1 MIRRKLRKLLLDKWD
16 SRKVI
21 ILLGPRQVGKTTLIN
36 QLCEE
41 KGGCLILNGDDVE
54 LRQQF
59 DNISFSNIKRFIGNS
74 ETIFID
80 EAQRIKNIGLIAK
93 QIHDNL
99 PQKRL
104 ILSGSSALEIANEIN
119 EPLTGRKWEY
129 HLWPITWEE
138 YVDEVGYFEASK
150 KLETRLIFGMYP
162 EIITN
167 ENSEIER
174 LKQLSGSYLYKDL
187 LSYSG
192 VRKPELLDKLL
203 FALALQLGS
212 EVSYNELSN
221 LLGVNRAT
229 IEEYISLLEKAFVI
243 VKLPP
248 LSRNHRTE
256 ISSSRKVFFWDNG
269 IRNAII
275 GDFKPVVSRT
285 DIGALWENFLVSER
299 LKRNAYNQWYGR
311 EYFWRTYAQQEIDYI
326 EEIDSQISAFEFKWN
341 PKKKAK
347 FPKTFTDSYP
357 SAILGKV
364 DRDNFD
370 EFLR

>member
-1 MIRRKLRKLLLDKWD
+1 M
-16 SRKVI
+16 
-21 ILLGPRQVGKTTLIN
+21 GKTTLIS
-36 QLCEE
+36 QLWEE
-41 KGGCLILNGDDVE
+41 KGGCLILNGDDIE

-59 DNISFSNIKRFIGNS
+59 DNISFSNIKWFIGNN

-99 PQKRL
+99 PDKRL

-129 HLWPITWEE
+129 HLWPIMWEE
-138 YVDEVGYFEASK
+138 FVDEVGYFEASK
-150 KLETRLIFGMYP
+150 KLETRLVFGMYP

-167 ENSEIER
+167 ENAEIER

-212 EVSYNELSN
+212 EVSYNELSK

-243 VKLPP
+243 LNCCPLAETTAQKSVLPERFSFGITGFEMQ
-248 LSRNHRTE
+248 LSE
-256 ISSSRKVFFWDNG
+256 I
-269 IRNAII
+269 
-275 GDFKPVVSRT
+275 
-285 DIGALWENFLVSER
+285 L
-299 LKRNAYNQWYGR
+299 NQWLPEPTSGHCG
-311 EYFWRTYAQQEIDYI
+311 
-326 EEIDSQISAFEFKWN
+326 
-341 PKKKAK
+341 
-347 FPKTFTDSYP
+347 KTFW
-357 SAILGKV
+357 
-364 DRDNFD
+364 
-370 EFLR
+370 FLNA